1 LRKLIVTL
9 AVASLL
15 AALAVA
21 AAGAATA
28 APDSPQVKAAAT
40 KVAKVRDN
48 FFSAH
53 CKTIKHR
60 LTCTIHRNDIL
71 EWRWT
76 PDPGLTETN
85 AHNVTGLYKGNTAF
99 ASEDKVDG
107 TYRKKFRRAGRTY
120 KVLCTLHPE
129 NMRMNVVVIR

>member
-1 LRKLIVTL
+1 LRKLILTV

-21 AAGAATA
+21 ASGAATA
-28 APDSPQVKAAAT
+28 SPSSPRVRASAT
-40 KVAKVRDN
+40 RIAKVRDD

-60 LTCTIHRNDIL
+60 LTCTIHKNDIL

-76 PDPGLTETN
+76 PDAGLAETD
-85 AHNVTGLYKGNTAF
+85 AHNVTGVYKGRTAF
-99 ASEDKVDG
+99 ESADRVDG
-107 TYRKKFRRAGRTY
+107 KYRKKFRLPGRTY
-120 KVLCTLHPE
+120 NVLCTLHPGT
-129 NMRMNVVVIR
+129 MRMNVVVIR